1 MTPMAG
7 GTKPRSNLQLRIISG
22 VILAAAV
29 LVLTWWGGF
38 PFRLFAAAMA
48 AAMFHE
54 WMTIRGENH
63 KVHLAISRFALAAA
77 LALMLVGFAP
87 AFVFAGLFV
96 AAAVAA
102 ISGLATGRGL
112 WAGWGV
118 LYAGLP
124 AATLI
129 FLRGNAPEGLWTIVF
144 LFAVVWGTDTIAY
157 FTGRAL
163 GGPKLAPSISPGKT
177 WSGAIGGAIG
187 GVIASLIV
195 AYFAWDSVNLLMVAI
210 VAILLSIA
218 SQAGDLFESAV
229 KRRHGV
235 KDSGNLIPGHGGV
248 MDRVDGLVAA
258 SVLLFVL
265 WIPFLAGME

>member
-1 MTPMAG
+1 MTGMAG
-7 GTKPRSNLQLRIISG
+7 EAKPRSNLQLRIISG

-38 PFRLFAAAMA
+38 PFRLFAVAMA
-48 AAMFHE
+48 AAIFHE
-54 WMTIRGENH
+54 WMTIRGEEH
-63 KVHLAISRFALAAA
+63 KVHLAISRFVLAAS
-77 LALMLVGFAP
+77 LALMLLGFVP
-87 AFVFAGLFV
+87 AFVFAGLFI
-96 AAAVAA
+96 AAALAA
-102 ISGLATGRGL
+102 ISGMVANRGL
-112 WAGWGV
+112 WAAWGI
-118 LYAGLP
+118 LYAGVP

-129 FLRGNAPEGLWTIVF
+129 FLRGSAPEDLWTIIF
-144 LFAVVWGTDTIAY
+144 LFAVVRGTDTIAY

-177 WSGAIGGAIG
+177 WSGAIGGAVG

-195 AYFAWDSVNLLMVAI
+195 AYFAWKGVHLLAVAI
-210 VAILLSIA
+210 VAVLLSIA
-218 SQAGDLFESAV
+218 SQAGDLFESAI

-265 WIPFLAGME
+265 WIPFLAWME

>member
-7 GTKPRSNLQLRIISG
+7 ETKQRSNLQLRIISG
-22 VILAAAV
+22 VILAIAV
-29 LVLTWWGGF
+29 LGLTWWGGY
-38 PFRLFAAAMA
+38 PFRLFAVAMA
-48 AAMFHE
+48 AAMFYE
-54 WMTIRGENH
+54 WMSMRGEDH
-63 KVHLAISRFALAAA
+63 KVHLAISRFVLAGA

-87 AFVFAGLFV
+87 AFVFSGIFI
-96 AAAVAA
+96 AAALAA
-102 ISGLATGRGL
+102 ISGMVAGRGL
-112 WAGWGV
+112 WAAWGI
-118 LYAGLP
+118 LYSAVP

-129 FLRGNAPEGLWTIVF
+129 FLRGNAPEGVWTIVF

-177 WSGAIGGAIG
+177 WSGAIGGAVG

-195 AYFAWDSVNLLMVAI
+195 ANIAWDGVHLPTVAV
-210 VAILLSIA
+210 VAVLLSVA

-265 WIPFLAGME
+265 WIPFLTGME